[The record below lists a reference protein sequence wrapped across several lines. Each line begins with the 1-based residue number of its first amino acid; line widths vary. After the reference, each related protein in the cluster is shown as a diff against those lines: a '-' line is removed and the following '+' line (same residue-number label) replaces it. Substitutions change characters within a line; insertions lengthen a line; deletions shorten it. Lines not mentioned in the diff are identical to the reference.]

1 MPAVGPELPPFLPGQ
16 YMEARA
22 TGATTEANLI
32 GQEYEGKEYWFLDY
46 NWAATGGIK
55 PLRSNIPRKLR
66 IVRNCSGY
74 NMLPRRL
81 VHLGLIQNGATAGA
95 NHAGYGSASAYTAIQ
110 PTDGPRSLTRISGY
124 ARLSNEQAW
133 PVDEFLPST
142 GAPHGALCYIVVQGP
157 AMCET
162 DGADIVTGQWFGPV
176 ATLATTAATSSASGG
191 GRLTTELALTTTALA
206 LSGHL
211 CLLGR
216 ALSSGAAAA
225 GDQVLINVTKVW

>member
-22 TGATTEANLI
+22 TGATTEAQLV

-74 NMLPRRL
+74 SLRPRRL
-81 VHLGLIQNGATAGA
+81 IHLGLVQGGAATGDV
-95 NHAGYGSASAYTAIQ
+95 HAGYGSASSYTAIQ
-110 PTDGPRSLTRISGY
+110 PTTGPSALTRIAGY

-133 PVDEFLPST
+133 PLDEFLPS
-142 GAPHGALCYIVVQGP
+142 GGVPHGALCYIVVQGP

-162 DGADIVTGQWFGPV
+162 DGADLLNGEWFGPV
-176 ATLATTAATSSASGG
+176 ATLTTAAATVVAGTG
-191 GRLTTELALTTTALA
+191 GRLGTALSLTTTALA
-206 LSGHL
+206 LSQHL